1 MTETTTIFTLLTL
14 FQIKHFISDYPLQN
28 QYMLQKANLDKWVF
42 PLLSHA
48 LVHASLTLL
57 IVLVFNYKLWWLFF
71 VDLTIHFVVDRI
83 KASPKMLNRFS
94 LDNKFFWWSL
104 GIDQMMHHLTHY
116 FIIFMIIKG

>member
-94 LDNKFFWWSL
+94 LDNKFF
-104 GIDQMMHHLTHY
+104 DQMMHHLTHY